1 MLFAL
6 NLSSLMP
13 TRPPWRHISTPFS
26 KPRLPLLLHFHLD
39 GGEGGFPQS
48 PPDPPPLSPLGPPA
62 GDVSLQCQ
70 QTILPRL
77 QRTLGRVILLLPL
90 DPMPEAMSLR
100 LPAALPPPPPPLAT
114 AHGNSV
120 QVCDSSRRTVG
131 DCEST
136 SDAPHSDGSWEL
148 EWSSTLYPLSCM
160 SIALIR

>member
-100 LPAALPPPPPPLAT
+100 LPAALPPPPPPPSPLPMAT
-114 AHGNSV
+114 LCKFVTVAGERLVTVSPPQMRPILMVHGN
-120 QVCDSSRRTVG
+120 
-131 DCEST
+131 
-136 SDAPHSDGSWEL
+136 
-148 EWSSTLYPLSCM
+148 WSGHQHCTLFLACPLH
-160 SIALIR
+160 